1 MKRCTAILTSL
12 LMSALGMAILR
23 IGPATATPNQPAGT
37 TVSATPTH
45 TTGTTV
51 QDRADKKKK
60 RKKKAKKN
68 KKAHK
73 YGDRPLGKPQ

>member
-1 MKRCTAILTSL
+1 MLHGPERLQVQSVSQRK
-12 LMSALGMAILR
+12 
-23 IGPATATPNQPAGT
+23 PATATPNQPAGT